1 MALSP
6 FVLLSNNQDKIVPD
20 GGAFL
25 PSSGL
30 DTQAAV
36 DSYFFVL
43 DGDDKNEALEM
54 LREIR
59 GHADT
64 HIYLKPV
71 VLGAGTAQKDVI
83 LSTAV
88 DIVSHSDDARFPVNA
103 EQEEIVNSIRA
114 AKAIQQK
121 TTAVLGSQHISLRI
135 LRFMATRRHVEQIP
149 VATPTSLTGYS
160 YPMLEMFFPTVDGS
174 IWNMLESLQNQH
186 LTEGRFIS
194 RTYHCIHCECAFL
207 NFTEVCP
214 DCGSPNIESD
224 DLIHHFRCGYTA
236 AMREFKHGDALV
248 CPKCDL
254 GLKQIGVDYDKPS
267 LTFRCHECRYVFEEP
282 VPTTVCYNCG
292 RRTNP
297 EDQIQRTVYA
307 YAITALGSNIA
318 LFGQEQLFT
327 KLLKENLELIGN
339 EGFQRLVAVEASRIE
354 RYKISSSCI
363 LLLDIKGLADALV
376 QLGDRGVEFY
386 RDLANAFVA
395 ELRSSDIMTIVGRSV
410 ANVLLTETDVDS
422 ANIVL
427 ERLIRHVD
435 RIFNEA
441 LSVSSGVVGRILPVN
456 SDLDLKQEAQS
467 VT

>member
-20 GGAFL
+20 GGALL
-25 PSSGL
+25 PSGGL
-30 DTQAAV
+30 DTQVAV

-43 DGDDKNEALEM
+43 DGDDKDKALEM

-59 GHADT
+59 SHADT

-71 VLGAGTAQKDVI
+71 VLGTGSAQKDVI
-83 LSTAV
+83 LSAAV
-88 DIVSHSDDARFPVNA
+88 DMVSHSDEMGFPVNA
-103 EQEEIVNSIRA
+103 EQEVIVNSIRA
-114 AKAIQQK
+114 AKVIQQK
-121 TTAVLGSQHISLRI
+121 AAATLGSQQMSLRI
-135 LRFMATRRHVEQIP
+135 LRFMATRRHVEQVPIT
-149 VATPTSLTGYS
+149 TPASLTGYNH
-160 YPMLEMFFPTVDGS
+160 PMLEMFFPIVDAS
-174 IWNMLESLQNQH
+174 IWNMLELLQKQH
-186 LTEGRFIS
+186 LIEGRFIS

-207 NFTEVCP
+207 NFMEVCP

-224 DLIHHFRCGYTA
+224 DLIHHFRCGYAA
-236 AMREFKHGDALV
+236 AMHEFKHGDTLV

-267 LTFRCHECRYVFEEP
+267 LTFKCHECQYVFEEP

-297 EDQIQRTVYA
+297 EDQTQRTVYA
-307 YAITALGSNIA
+307 YNITALGSNIA

-339 EGFQRLVAVEASRIE
+339 DGFQRLVAVETARIE
-354 RYKISSSCI
+354 RYKISRSCV
-363 LLLDIKGLADALV
+363 LFLDIKGLADALV

-386 RDLANAFVA
+386 KDLANAFVA

-435 RIFNEA
+435 RTFNEA
-441 LSVSSGVVGRILPVN
+441 LSVSSGAAGRILPVN
-456 SDLDLKQEAQS
+456 SGLDMKQESQS
-467 VT
+467 MT